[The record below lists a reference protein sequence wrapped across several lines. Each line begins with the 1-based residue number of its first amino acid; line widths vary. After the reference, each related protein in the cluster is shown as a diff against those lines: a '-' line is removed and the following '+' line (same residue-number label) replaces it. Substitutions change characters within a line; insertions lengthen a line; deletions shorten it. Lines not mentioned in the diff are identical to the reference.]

1 MASVIAFGEVL
12 IDWIPLETRAFG
24 ELKIP
29 LKGQF
34 PGGAP
39 ANVAVALAR
48 LGQQAKFVGAVGD
61 DDAGKF
67 LRQCLQLFKVNT
79 EHLLTDPSHPTP
91 MAFVSLDEHGERSF
105 SFARDDSADLHFPGH
120 YFNQAL
126 FSGNGIFHICS
137 NTLTDEQIFETTLTG
152 LHQARQSG
160 YINSFDV
167 NLRLPLWADTSAL
180 VSRVMDCISHCDIIK
195 LSLEEVEY
203 LAAGKASHD
212 FIQDLLKLGPSII
225 LVTDGGQ
232 PVQLYSN
239 NLQLQQ
245 ATPEVKVV
253 DTTGAG
259 DAFMGGWLYG
269 LLAQGIDARQALTD
283 ALSEPT
289 KLQQA
294 MLTAVTCGGFAVST
308 QGAWTAL
315 PTVADMPSALRQE

>member
-1 MASVIAFGEVL
+1 MASLIAFGEVL
-12 IDWIPLETRAFG
+12 IDWIPLQTQAFG
-24 ELKIP
+24 ELEIP
-29 LKGQF
+29 VKGQF

-48 LGQQAKFVGAVGD
+48 LGQDAKFVGAVGE
-61 DDAGKF
+61 DDAGIF
-67 LRQCLQLFKVNT
+67 LRKCLQQFKVDT
-79 EHLLTDPSHPTP
+79 QHLLTDADHPTP

-105 SFARDDSADLHFPGH
+105 SFSRNNSADLHFSAD
-120 YFNQAL
+120 YFTSEL
-126 FSGNGIFHICS
+126 FNGEGIFHICS
-137 NTLTDEQIFETTLTG
+137 NTLTDERIFETTLTG
-152 LHQARQSG
+152 LHQARKCG

-203 LAAGKASHD
+203 LAAERSSTE

-225 LVTDGGQ
+225 LVTDGGN
-232 PVQLYSN
+232 PVQLFSKQ
-239 NLQLQQ
+239 LQLQQ
-245 ATPEVKVV
+245 ATPKVNVV

-269 LLAQGIDARQALTD
+269 LLAQAITSRHALQLT
-283 ALSEPT
+283 LNEPEQ
-289 KLQQA
+289 LQQA
-294 MLTAVTCGGFAVST
+294 MLTAVTCGGYAVST

-315 PTVADMPSALRQE
+315 PTVADMPSNLRQA